1 MNKHTKKDCLKL
13 IEEKK
18 LPFEIRRIAQTDRL
32 VSITIT
38 ENRITV
44 SDPIFSWDKLFD
56 KLDTM
61 KSNVVETPVED
72 VKDDSL
78 T

>member
-1 MNKHTKKDCLKL
+1 MNKRTKKDCLKL
-13 IEEKK
+13 IEEKN
-18 LPFEIRRIAQTDRL
+18 LPFEIRIIAQTHRL
-32 VSITIT
+32 VSITAT
-38 ENRITV
+38 NNRRTV
-44 SDPIFSWDKLFD
+44 SEPIFSWDKLFD

-61 KSNVVETPVED
+61 KSYDVETPIED